1 MKSHDIETE
10 RGKREWEAQETALRE
25 ERGGARKDRH
35 ATARSSAQVGMYR
48 LVIRALKQP
57 RLDPLPRNF
66 AALAAARIE
75 TKDAVDSVETWLERG
90 LVVLLV
96 LVGAAAVLSYNVES
110 LSFNLE
116 PLRALFASVP
126 RPDVA
131 LPSYGIWGL
140 AIASCVAVT
149 WLLESWQK
157 WERT

>member
-1 MKSHDIETE
+1 MKSHDIDTE

-25 ERGGARKDRH
+25 ERGRARQDRH
-35 ATARSSAQVGMYR
+35 ATARPSAQVGMYR

-57 RLDPLPRNF
+57 RLDALPRSF
-66 AALAAARIE
+66 AALTAARIE
-75 TKDAVDSVETWLERG
+75 AENAADSVEIWLERG
-90 LVVLLV
+90 LVALLV

-110 LSFNLE
+110 LSSNIE
-116 PLRALFASVP
+116 PLRALLASVP

-140 AIASCVAVT
+140 ALASCVGVT
-149 WLLESWQK
+149 WLLESCQK